1 MYVIATVICP
11 NFHFSVSLHLPFL
24 NLLYELDS
32 YSKEYLLAKIGVDTA
47 ESEPLKVW
55 RKIQFIIHSP
65 PYQGPPRRCPHG
77 PPCDGHQWRLG
88 VDAWERL
95 FDRRHRAS
103 PGSLID

>member
-1 MYVIATVICP
+1 MRKCA
-11 NFHFSVSLHLPFL
+11 HQL
-24 NLLYELDS
+24 NLADVLIRGGANVRKSCRSRQELS
-32 YSKEYLLAKIGVDTA
+32 NEYLLAKFVIDTA
-47 ESEPLKVW
+47 ENEPLKVW